1 MEIFFVIIKS
11 YTTLILKVKDNL
23 RLNSHLILCFFLFLS
38 CKWAVEIRKVN
49 LVIINDGIDG
59 DMTALAAP
67 LVTALAAGHSQ
78 TALAA
83 PKVIERTTEEIL

>member
-1 MEIFFVIIKS
+1 M
-11 YTTLILKVKDNL
+11 L
-23 RLNSHLILCFFLFLS
+23 FLFLS

-59 DMTALAAP
+59 EM
-67 LVTALAAGHSQ
+67 TALAAGHSQ

-83 PKVIERTTEEIL
+83 PLVIERTTEGIL